1 MLQRCLTL
9 TSALVDGLAAAA
21 IGLPTSGARAVA
33 GGLARGERRVA
44 DRPAPVERP
53 PPRVRCL
60 FHALHEAACVV
71 LDAPQRVQRRRRH
84 GLSTRRQVRGRGGA
98 AGAERPGGK
107 EGEDEQDDESS
118 LPLHYCVVASVL
130 LASAAVHMR
139 QGVLGAVL
147 YRWDLVGAVVAVE
160 CDSNSTPNDTREA
173 RRRACCA
180 LLLND

>member
-53 PPRVRCL
+53 PPRVRCV
-60 FHALHEAACVV
+60 FHALHKAACVV
-71 LDAPQRVQRRRRH
+71 LDAPQRVQRRRH
-84 GLSTRRQVRGRGGA
+84 GLSTSRQVGGRGRGRSGA
-98 AGAERPGGK
+98 GEERPGGK
-107 EGEDEQDDESS
+107 EGEDEQDESS

-130 LASAAVHMR
+130 LASAAVHAAGSVGGGFVLMGSGGCGGCC
-139 QGVLGAVL
+139 GVQQQQHA
-147 YRWDLVGAVVAVE
+147 
-160 CDSNSTPNDTREA
+160 
-173 RRRACCA
+173 
-180 LLLND
+180 

>member
-53 PPRVRCL
+53 PPRVRCV
-60 FHALHEAACVV
+60 FHALHKAACVV

-139 QGVLGAVL
+139 QGS
-147 YRWDLVGAVVAVE
+147 VGGGFV
-160 CDSNSTPNDTREA
+160 SM
-173 RRRACCA
+173 
-180 LLLND
+180 

>member
-71 LDAPQRVQRRRRH
+71 LDAPQRVQRRRH
-84 GLSTRRQVRGRGGA
+84 GLSTSRQVGGRGRGRSGA
-98 AGAERPGGK
+98 GEERPGGK
-107 EGEDEQDDESS
+107 EGEDEQDESS

-130 LASAAVHMR
+130 PS
-139 QGVLGAVL
+139 
-147 YRWDLVGAVVAVE
+147 
-160 CDSNSTPNDTREA
+160 
-173 RRRACCA
+173 
-180 LLLND
+180 

>member
-84 GLSTRRQVRGRGGA
+84 GLSTSRQVRGSGGA
-98 AGAERPGGK
+98 AGAERLGGK

-147 YRWDLVGAVVAVE
+147 YRWDLEGAVVAVE

>member
-71 LDAPQRVQRRRRH
+71 LDAPQRLQRRRRH
-84 GLSTRRQVRGRGGA
+84 GLSTSRQVRGRGGA
-98 AGAERPGGK
+98 AGAERP
-107 EGEDEQDDESS
+107 
-118 LPLHYCVVASVL
+118 
-130 LASAAVHMR
+130 AAKNVKTSMTTNR
-139 QGVLGAVL
+139 VCRSIIVWLQVF
-147 YRWDLVGAVVAVE
+147 
-160 CDSNSTPNDTREA
+160 S
-173 RRRACCA
+173 
-180 LLLND
+180 